1 MKPLK
6 PHELRELNVE
16 ELGQKLNAL
25 LEEQYNLRSS
35 LRMGKLEK
43 PSRFREIRRDI
54 ARIKTIIKELSYGKK
69 GSAS

>member
-6 PHELRELNVE
+6 PGDLRELSVE

-35 LRMGKLEK
+35 SKTGKLEK
-43 PSRFREIRRDI
+43 PSRFREIRRDV
-54 ARIKTIIKELSYGKK
+54 ARINTIMRGLSDGKSK
-69 GSAS
+69 VGS